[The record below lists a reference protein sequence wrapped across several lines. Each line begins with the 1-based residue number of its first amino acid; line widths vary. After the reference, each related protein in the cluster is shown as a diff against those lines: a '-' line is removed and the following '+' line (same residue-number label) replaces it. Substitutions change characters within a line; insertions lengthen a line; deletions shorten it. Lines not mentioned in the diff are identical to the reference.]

1 MMRQQLTENDI
12 KEIRNQ
18 CRMGIII
25 PVLFLILSNM
35 ILFLFI
41 LEGDLKFDTPV
52 QIAVFALVLASALIH
67 LLMNRK
73 LILDIRNGEKE
84 VEFKR
89 VQLKDKIKDFEAG
102 SGTLTFDKEMNEFDR
117 YNLIIEN
124 CAYRVDKEIFEQCQV
139 GEEVAFFIAPISKY
153 QLQIDLKKNVGL

>member
-1 MMRQQLTENDI
+1 MRKQLTESDLR
-12 KEIRNQ
+12 ELRYQ

-52 QIAVFALVLASALIH
+52 QITVCALVSVSALVHI
-67 LLMNRK
+67 LMNRK

-89 VQLKDKIKDFEAG
+89 VQHKEKKRDFEAG
-102 SGTLTFDKEMNEFDR
+102 SGTLTFDNEMNEFDR
-117 YNLIIEN
+117 YHLIIEN
-124 CAYRVDKEIFEQCQV
+124 CAYRVDKDIFEQCQA
-139 GEEVAFFIAPISKY
+139 GEEVAFFIAPISRY
-153 QLQIDLKKNVGL
+153 QLQIDLKKNVGF